1 MIGDCWELGSMNQ
14 AVVYKPPVALLS
26 YLHLLDHTS
35 NPLLLFPSGQDLHYQ
50 VFLIPSFI
58 EL

>member
-1 MIGDCWELGSMNQ
+1 MNQ
-14 AVVYKPPVALLS
+14 AAIYKPPVSLLS
-26 YLHLLDHTS
+26 HLHLLDHTS
-35 NPLLLFPSGQDLHYQ
+35 SPLLLFPSGQGLHYQ